1 MRRREFMALVGGA
14 AFTWPLAARAQQMTI
29 PAIGFLSPGS
39 PEYDALRLTA
49 LRRGLN
55 EAGYIEGRDVT
66 IEYRW
71 ARNQLDRMQ
80 VLAAD
85 LVQHPVAAIVAPGL
99 VSALAAKAVTSTV
112 PIVFLFGV
120 DPVDLGL
127 VASLRRPGGNITG
140 LNVFSTELAAKGL
153 ELLRELLPATAPV
166 GFLAN
171 PKNNATEVEARSV
184 LAANQT
190 IGVEIHIL
198 HAGTEA
204 EIDAAFAKLA
214 RTGAG
219 ALIVSADYFL
229 SSRISQLVALAAR
242 YAVPTLYPI
251 REFPVAGGLMSYGYN
266 LNEGYRLI
274 GIQVARILKGEKPA
288 DMPVM
293 QLSKIELVINLRT
306 AKTLGITIPPT
317 LLARADEL
325 IE

>member
-1 MRRREFMALVGGA
+1 MRRREFMAHVGGA
-14 AFTWPLAARAQQMTI
+14 AFAWPLAARAQQMTI
-29 PAIGFLSPGS
+29 PVIGFLSPGS
-39 PEYDALRLTA
+39 PEFDAIRITA

-71 ARNQLDRMQ
+71 ARNQLDRMP

-85 LVQHPVAAIVAPGL
+85 LVEHPVAVIVAPGL
-99 VSALAAKAVTSTV
+99 VSTLAAKSVTSTV

-153 ELLRELLPATAPV
+153 ELLRELLPATASV

-171 PKNNATEVEARSV
+171 SKNNATEVEARSV

-190 IGVEIHIL
+190 IGVEIQIL
-198 HAGTEA
+198 HASTEA

-214 RTGAG
+214 RTRAG
-219 ALIVSADYFL
+219 ALIVSADYFF
-229 SSRISQLVALAAR
+229 SSRISQLVALSAR
-242 YAVPTLYPI
+242 YAIPTLYSI

-266 LNEGYRLI
+266 LTEGYRLI
-274 GIQVARILKGEKPA
+274 GIQVAQILKGEKPA
-288 DMPVM
+288 DLPVM
-293 QLSKIELVINLRT
+293 QLSKIEFVINVKT
-306 AKTLGITIPPT
+306 ATALGITIPQS
-317 LLARADEL
+317 LLARADEV